1 MIKLKIISEL
11 SNLVWGEI
19 VKQLSDLVVEEILP
33 QQPGPGHAL
42 LEAVRLLLDDH
53 PEDGLHSLQ
62 WLRPWQGHRLLLE
75 LRVLDVLAG
84 GEGSLSELALE
95 HVPGPLQG
103 VLNSVGEIFQCAD
116 GNGFL
121 WGILRG

>member
-1 MIKLKIISEL
+1 MIKVKIISEL

-42 LEAVRLLLDDH
+42 LEAVRLLLDH
-53 PEDGLHSLQ
+53 QPEDGLHGLQ
-62 WLRPWQGHRLLLE
+62 WLGPRQGHRLLLE

-84 GEGSLSELALE
+84 SEGRLGELALE
-95 HVPGPLQG
+95 HVPGPLQR
-103 VLNSVGEIFQCAD
+103 VLNRVGEIFQRAN
-116 GNGFL
+116 GN
-121 WGILRG
+121 

>member
-1 MIKLKIISEL
+1 MIKVKIISEL

-19 VKQLSDLVVEEILP
+19 VKQLSYLVVEEILP

-42 LEAVRLLLDDH
+42 LEAVRLLLDDQ
-53 PEDGLHSLQ
+53 PEDGLHGLQ

-84 GEGSLSELALE
+84 SEGRLGELALE
-95 HVPGPLQG
+95 HVPRPLQR
-103 VLNSVGEIFQCAD
+103 VLNRVGEIFQRAN
-116 GNGFL
+116 GN
-121 WGILRG
+121 